1 MPFSEDSSHIRLGPN
16 LILMSW
22 LQLIYLF
29 MMSSL
34 LRSHYRVPGVRISGP
49 ESGVTEFSLQLH
61 GSQGAA
67 LAAWELSAS
76 GNANLMPFP
85 LRSFY
90 FFSFLDDR

>member
-1 MPFSEDSSHIRLGPN
+1 
-16 LILMSW
+16 
-22 LQLIYLF
+22 

-34 LRSHYRVPGVRISGP
+34 LRPHYRVPGVRIPGP
-49 ESGVTEFSLQLH
+49 KSGVTEFSLQLH